1 MLADLAQSGSQ
12 TQNGTMAGDF
22 NDPAYEF
29 LRPIVT
35 GWLGKIAN
43 AIEAKKP
50 FTAVSDQC
58 MAFFAGSTGFMWDP
72 KFQSQFLKGKLS
84 PKFKMTLCKAFELV
98 ALFGPTL
105 YWKNPA
111 RRVQARPMLELSP
124 DLFDMVNQQ
133 GQQGMTPGMQS
144 LFSMMPPGM
153 LQQQPQPGPDGQMQ
167 QPPSPQELLFQFSQE
182 KEQKRFSEARIRA
195 ELMERYLNYTP
206 VEQPGDGLASH
217 SEMAITEALVK
228 GRGCLWVEP
237 YKMPG
242 SQRTL
247 TGSFYDSVD
256 NLLIDPDAESIE
268 DAMWIA
274 RRHCGPHW
282 VVERKFG
289 YPEGYLKNKASLA
302 SANAQ
307 GEISGDDLKKLNSK
321 TGKTF
326 DLIVWY
332 EIWSKGGIGSRL
344 SGVNTQLK
352 DAFARVVGDYAYI
365 CVAPNV
371 PFPLNGQSGKVRDGS
386 EGDVRKMFEWPAA
399 YWADDRWPVALLDFY
414 RKPRS
419 AWPIAPLAPGL
430 GELIF
435 INILTSHLANRIW
448 SSSRDLIA
456 VLKSAAKNVKA
467 QVESGED
474 QVVFELE
481 DINRNIN
488 EVVQFLDQPSTNM
501 DAWQILDRMADSFN
515 KRVGLNELLYGM
527 NPGGVQSRTAEDI
540 STKREMATIRIDYM
554 SGKVEKWQTEAARM
568 EKLCARWFVLP
579 DDVRPHIGEVGAY
592 LWERYISSQ
601 DPEVVLREIDC
612 TVEAGSIRKPNKQ
625 READNM
631 QQLYPIIAPQMMK
644 FAELTGNT
652 EPMNGLNKLLG
663 RSIDQDMTGMELPPL
678 TPPPPD
684 PNAPPPPEVVKAQAE
699 QQALQMKSQND
710 QQMAQMKMQGE
721 QVRMQGDQQ
730 RFQME
735 TQKSSL
741 DLEMKKMDM
750 IMKQL
755 DIQAKQGEVGAE
767 SARQQGEQAAEQIR
781 VQTEMWAN
789 QTKAAQEMQINREQ
803 ADQTLE
809 IDRERA
815 DQELVQNREQNQQQT
830 RMSALENM
838 LKTKQMKEQG
848 DLKVQLAKKAAAAK
862 PKPKPSGGKK

>member
-1 MLADLAQSGSQ
+1 MLGDIAQSGSGSVGEFQ
-12 TQNGTMAGDF
+12 
-22 NDPAYEF
+22 DPAYEF
-29 LRPIVT
+29 MRPIVS

-50 FTAVSDQC
+50 FTQVAEQC
-58 MAFFAGSTGFMWDP
+58 TAFFAGATGFMWDP

-111 RRVQARPMLELSP
+111 RKCEPRLPLDMTP
-124 DLFDMVNQQ
+124 DLFGAEQDPMA
-133 GQQGMTPGMQS
+133 MQM
-144 LFSMMPPGM
+144 F
-153 LQQQPQPGPDGQMQ
+153 QMAQ
-167 QPPSPQELLFQFSQE
+167 MEE
-182 KEQKRFSEARIRA
+182 MKRYNEGKIRA
-195 ELMERYLNYTP
+195 QLMERYLNYTP
-206 VEQPGDGLASH
+206 IEQPGGGLADH
-217 SEMAITEALVK
+217 SELAITEALVK

-237 YKMPG
+237 YRMPG

-274 RRHCGPHW
+274 KRCVGPYW
-282 VVERKFG
+282 VVEREFG
-289 YPEGYLKNKASLA
+289 YPEGFLKNKASV
-302 SANAQ
+302 SSSNAQ
-307 GEISGDDLKKLNSK
+307 GELQGDDLKRLHAKQ
-321 TGKTF
+321 GKTF
-326 DLIVWY
+326 DLIVYWK
-332 EIWSKGGIGSRL
+332 IWSKGGIGSRL

-352 DAFARVVGDYAYI
+352 DAFARVVGDNAYI
-365 CVAPNV
+365 VVAPNI
-371 PFPLNGQSGKVRDGS
+371 PFPLNGPSGKVRNSS

-399 YWADDRWPVALLDFY
+399 YWSDDRWPVAVLDFY

-467 QVESGED
+467 QVESGDD

-488 EVVQFLDQPSTNM
+488 EVVQFLQQPKTNM

-540 STKREMATIRIDYM
+540 STKREMATIRIDFM
-554 SGKVEKWQTEAARM
+554 AGKVEKWQTEAGRM

-579 DDVRPHIGEVGAY
+579 EDIAPFAGQVGGY
-592 LWERYISSQ
+592 LWDRYISSQ
-601 DPEVVLREIDC
+601 PPELVLREIDC

-631 QQLYPIIAPQMMK
+631 HQLYPIIAPQLMT
-644 FAELTGNT
+644 FAQATGNT
-652 EPMNGLNKLLG
+652 EPLNNLNKLLG
-663 RSIDQDMTGMELPPL
+663 RSIDQDMTGIEMPPL
-678 TPPPPD
+678 APPPPD
-684 PNAPPPPEVVKAQAE
+684 PNAPPPPEVQLAQMQLQGE
-699 QQALQMKSQND
+699 QIKQQGEQQKQQGEQMKLQFLGQQSNLDMEIKKMDLLMKQLEMQGSQQELGVQQALQQGELAQKQVEG
-710 QQMAQMKMQGE
+710 QMKMYEYE
-721 QVRMQGDQQ
+721 QRNAQNAQAAQQ
-730 RFQME
+730 
-735 TQKSSL
+735 SL
-741 DLEMKKMDM
+741 
-750 IMKQL
+750 QAN
-755 DIQAKQGEVGAE
+755 QAKTQQDLLATRAKAQLGIQTDQAKAQQEI
-767 SARQQGEQAAEQIR
+767 RQ
-781 VQTEMWAN
+781 
-789 QTKAAQEMQINREQ
+789 
-803 ADQTLE
+803 
-809 IDRERA
+809 
-815 DQELVQNREQNQQQT
+815 
-830 RMSALENM
+830 SALENL
-838 LKTKQMKEQG
+838 LKLRQMKQQG
-848 DLKVQLAKKAAAAK
+848 EMKAQMAKKAAAAK
-862 PKPKPSGGKK
+862 PKPKSNGAKK